1 MIATYDPD
9 VVVVSEPGRLSA
21 GAFSPFLKIV
31 HPNLLIL
38 VNPHRVQFVCSNTV
52 FVATGEKFA
61 NDVRLVNV
69 TLCLNGSLCH
79 LLGLYGPTVGH
90 ASRHSF
96 WEALDHEIEKWHDSP
111 VCVLGDFNALERE
124 EEATGLVHAKSLV
137 QPHLQRWRASLAVCD
152 LWRWHGRDE
161 GASSLTRCK
170 PGSQNAGS
178 RIDRGLVSRS

>member
-1 MIATYDPD
+1 M
-9 VVVVSEPGRLSA
+9 
-21 GAFSPFLKIV
+21 SPAWSF
-31 HPNLLIL
+31 
-38 VNPHRVQFVCSNTV
+38 
-52 FVATGEKFA
+52 
-61 NDVRLVNV
+61 
-69 TLCLNGSLCH
+69 
-79 LLGLYGPTVGH
+79 GPTVGH

-111 VCVLGDFNALERE
+111 VCALGDFNALERE

-178 RIDRGLVSRS
+178 RIDRGLVSRSFCSLLKKSTISILDWALSDHKVLFWKFEIVSDNEWERVVAERQKGLNMKSWNDMTTIKWQEWLTSLEPKFSS